1 MEIKE
6 QFGDFLRRLRK
17 SKGFKSQKEFS
28 EATGVSQAS
37 ISRIEDNSQTPTPD
51 TLKVFSKVLNFSYAD
66 LMVKAGYW
74 DEGDLLGD
82 YAEYKEDNKRLLKE
96 DVASYFVG
104 SLALDDEKLLDKFQL
119 TLDGKP
125 LTEEEAKGIIAYLRS
140 LRSLKPE

>member
-96 DVASYFVG
+96 DVASYFVD

>member
-82 YAEYKEDNKRLLKE
+82 YAEYKEDNKLLLKE
-96 DVASYFVG
+96 DVASYFVD

>member
-82 YAEYKEDNKRLLKE
+82 YAEYKEDNKLLLKE
-96 DVASYFVG
+96 DVASYFVD

-125 LTEEEAKGIIAYLRS
+125 LTKEEAKGIIAYLRS
-140 LRSLKPE
+140 LRSL

>member
-82 YAEYKEDNKRLLKE
+82 YAEYREDNKRLLKE
-96 DVASYFVG
+96 DVASYFVD

>member
-96 DVASYFVG
+96 DVASYFVD

-119 TLDGKP
+119 TLDGRP
-125 LTEEEAKGIIAYLRS
+125 LTGEEAKGIIAYLRS
-140 LRSLKPE
+140 LRSLKK